1 MFPKLFG
8 QSTAIGLDLQGDHFC
23 AVRVRI
29 NDRKVELTHH
39 METPDFG
46 ALGRELEK
54 ADRVV
59 TRPPPK
65 TWFNRRAAK
74 VSGDWTA
81 ADQPTLKQRGL
92 EVFRVAQRWTPLPME
107 QTLFGWEVLSHH
119 SGTDTSEIEIHQS
132 EKNNCHEFRLAL
144 QSLKLGPVYFE
155 AWHTTAL
162 RAAIPPRFTSYIL
175 ETRSPDGY
183 ALIKN
188 GSLVGHVDLTVF
200 HPPYDPEDQ
209 NVERLKSFLA
219 EHLTA
224 GKGPLQAYFL
234 NRNQRAPQMP
244 GLSCSWIGDNCRELV
259 GEDLSIGCLQALGL
273 ALSSN
278 KEWWLHHVDEFRPGP
293 VPMQRLRSVMS
304 DIGRVIN

>member
-1 MFPKLFG
+1 
-8 QSTAIGLDLQGDHFC
+8 
-23 AVRVRI
+23 
-29 NDRKVELTHH
+29 

-46 ALGRELEK
+46 ALGREIER
-54 ADRVV
+54 ADRVI

-81 ADQPTLKQRGL
+81 AEQPSLKQRGL
-92 EVFRVAQRWTPLPME
+92 EVFRVAQRWTPLPMD
-107 QTLFGWEVLSHH
+107 QTLFGWEVLAHH
-119 SGTDTSEIEIHQS
+119 SGTNTSEIEIHQS
-132 EKNNCHEFRLAL
+132 ERNNCHEFRLAL

-200 HPPYDPEDQ
+200 HPPYDPEDP

-278 KEWWLHHVDEFRPGP
+278 REWWLHHVDEFRPGP
-293 VPMQRLRSVMS
+293 GPMQRLRSVMS
-304 DIGRVIN
+304 DLGRVIN